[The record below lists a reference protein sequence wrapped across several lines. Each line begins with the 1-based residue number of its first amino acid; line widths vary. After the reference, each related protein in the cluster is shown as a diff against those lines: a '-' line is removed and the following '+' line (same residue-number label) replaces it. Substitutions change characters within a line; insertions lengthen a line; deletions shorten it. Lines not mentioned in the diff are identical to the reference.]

1 MRYGHEYKTWA
12 LIQAACAFPIQY
24 ISHLICLPYVRV
36 LQWIMKNTGW
46 SNRQRNVTCA
56 KILTRSHTRYLVLQQ
71 MNEAHMQVTLHRC
84 DWVILSQMWAE
95 QVSFPLTK
103 VASVLLTPVRSLLF
117 APGSSCW
124 EDALFFLECRAQAV
138 MGEWGDLICGLRTF
152 WNHRSLFFS
161 ENQII
166 REQNIRARAPY
177 LPQFVLKRLF

>member
-12 LIQAACAFPIQY
+12 LIQAACAFPIQH
-24 ISHLICLPYVRV
+24 ISHLTCLPYVSV

-56 KILTRSHTRYLVLQQ
+56 KILPKSHTRYLVLQQ
-71 MNEAHMQVTLHRC
+71 MNDAHMQVTLHRC

-124 EDALFFLECRAQAV
+124 EDALFFLECRARAV
-138 MGEWGDLICGLRTF
+138 MGEWGDLICGLWTS

-166 REQNIRARAPY
+166 RE
-177 LPQFVLKRLF
+177 